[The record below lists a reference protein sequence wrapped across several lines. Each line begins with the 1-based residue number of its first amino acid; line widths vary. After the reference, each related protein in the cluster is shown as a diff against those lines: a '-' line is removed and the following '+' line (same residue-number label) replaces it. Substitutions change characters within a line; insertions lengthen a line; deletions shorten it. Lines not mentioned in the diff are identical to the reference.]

1 MGYNELYEDKIGD
14 LLGFITIGLLII
26 GILSLVVFA
35 VFKIPQAWKCRGVEY
50 DYVDYNHNT
59 GKAKSC
65 KVREGILSC
74 ETKDGKVIQVLEYS
88 RPICEK

>member
-14 LLGFITIGLLII
+14 LLMFIVTTILII
-26 GILSLVVFA
+26 GVLSLLVFA
-35 VFKIPQAWKCRGVEY
+35 ALKIPQAWKCRGVEY

-65 KVREGILSC
+65 NAGEGILSC

-88 RPICEK
+88 RPTCEK

>member
-14 LLGFITIGLLII
+14 LLGTIAVTFLII
-26 GILSLVVFA
+26 GGLSLLVFA
-35 VFKIPQAWKCRGVEY
+35 ALKVPQAWKCRGVEY

-65 KVREGILSC
+65 HIGDGILSC
-74 ETKDGKVIQVLEYS
+74 ETKDGKIIQVLEYS
-88 RPICEK
+88 RPTCS